1 MIKPRRPLAADE
13 VADHY
18 QELDRLYREVWG
30 EHVHHGLWRTGRET
44 PREAVEALTD
54 FVAEEAG
61 IRTGDR
67 VCDIGSGYGA
77 SARFIAKKFD
87 AQVTA
92 LTIVPAQ
99 HAFAEST
106 VTSNGNPQYLLRDWL
121 ENGLPEAEFDAAYAI
136 ESTEH
141 MEDKARAFAEAYR
154 VLRPGGKLVIC
165 AWIAAENA
173 RAWERRHLLEPICR
187 EGRLP
192 GMGTETDYS
201 QFLMEAGF
209 EIEEATDI
217 TRLVRG
223 TWGICMKRAVGRFFS
238 DAATRAF
245 MFNAASRNRV
255 FVLTMARIWL
265 AYRTGAMRYLVFRA
279 RKGSAKTVQEK
290 TGSNCPPPPSI

>member
-1 MIKPRRPLAADE
+1 MIKPRRPLAAEE

-67 VCDIGSGYGA
+67 ACDIGSGYGA

-99 HAFAEST
+99 HAFAESI
-106 VTSNGNPQYLLRDWL
+106 VPSNGNPRYLLRDWL

-192 GMGTETDYS
+192 GMGTETDYR
-201 QFLMEAGF
+201 QFLLQAGF
-209 EIEEATDI
+209 EIEEPKDI

-223 TWGICMKRAVGRFFS
+223 TWGICLRRAVSRFFQ
-238 DAATRAF
+238 DPATRAF
-245 MFNAASRNRV
+245 MFNPSSRNRV
-255 FVLTMARIWL
+255 FV
-265 AYRTGAMRYLVFRA
+265 
-279 RKGSAKTVQEK
+279 
-290 TGSNCPPPPSI
+290 